1 MKKIMQKLFALLQQI
16 GKALML
22 PVSVLPI
29 AGILLGVGSS
39 KFSWIPAN
47 AEELIKTSGDTIF
60 PNMSLTTGLSVT
72 LLYIMR
78 ESGEAI
84 FANLPLL
91 FAIGVALGITAN
103 DGVAALSA
111 VVGYMVMLAAMG
123 VVADINGL
131 DTTLIMGIESVDTG
145 VFGGII
151 IGLIAGFLFN
161 KYFRINLPS
170 YLGFFAGKRFVPIIT
185 SFAAILTGTA
195 LSFIWPP
202 IGNFIRD
209 VGDWAAGGNQEIAV
223 TLYGLVERALLPFG
237 LHHIWNAPFFF
248 EMGSYITAE
257 GAEIHGDI
265 QRFFQGDMT
274 AGILG
279 GGFLFKMWGLPAA
292 AIAIWHCAK
301 PERRVAVGGLMV
313 SAALTSFLTGITEPI
328 EFSFLFAAPAL
339 YAMHAL
345 LAGTAFLAMNLAGT
359 HMGFTFSQ
367 GFIDY
372 VLYFSMDTKPW
383 MVLILGPIYAAIY
396 YASFR
401 FVITKFNLKT
411 PGREDQSAE
420 AAELGTTSELPKQ
433 VVEALGGR
441 DNIKSLD
448 ACITRLRVVLHDN
461 SKANPERLKALG
473 AAGVVQVGE
482 GLQAIFGTLSEN
494 LKSDIE
500 AYLRSAGTE
509 LEAPPAPSML
519 LNGPTDE
526 DIAKSKTPEMM
537 KQAQAL
543 ADALGGAINI
553 TEIIPAALTRI
564 LVSVNE
570 SAKINRTVLAENC
583 RGIMYVSN
591 TDLHIIV
598 NLEDQAAL
606 TVAMQN
612 LL

>member
-1 MKKIMQKLFALLQQI
+1 MMQKLFALLQQI

>member
-1 MKKIMQKLFALLQQI
+1 MKNIMQKAFAVLQQI

-22 PVSVLPI
+22 PVSVLPV
-29 AGILLGVGSS
+29 AGILLGVGST
-39 KFSWIPAN
+39 KFSWIPEN
-47 AEELIKTSGDTIF
+47 AEELIKSGAGIFASTSVI
-60 PNMSLTTGLSVT
+60 TGIGIT
-72 LLYIMR
+72 LLYIMK
-78 ESGEAI
+78 ESGNAI

-111 VVGYMVMLAAMG
+111 VVGYMVMLASMG
-123 VVADINGL
+123 VMANINGL
-131 DTTLIMGIESVDTG
+131 ETSSIMGIQSLDTG
-145 VFGGII
+145 VFGGIL
-151 IGLIAGFLFN
+151 IGLVAGYLFN
-161 KYFRINLPS
+161 KYFRINLPP

-185 SFAAILTGTA
+185 SFAAIITGVV

-202 IGNFIRD
+202 IGNIIRT
-209 VGDWAAGGNQEIAV
+209 VGDWAASGNQAVAV

-248 EMGSYITAE
+248 EMGSFTTKA
-257 GAEIHGDI
+257 GAIVHGDI
-265 QRFFQGDMT
+265 QRFFQGDQT

-279 GGFLFKMWGLPAA
+279 GGYLFKMWGLPAA

-526 DIAKSKTPEMM
+526 DIAKSKTPEIME
-537 KQAQAL
+537 QAQAL

-570 SAKINRTVLAENC
+570 SAKINRSALAENC